1 MNKFTTSSE
10 HAMVED
16 QGSSFMCKH
25 KANNLPMVA
34 RTKLQHQDIPKDQDK
49 KIEVDATR
57 SLTLI
62 MGITT
67 SKAHMHSDQ
76 NIRRDE
82 TLTRER
88 WAQINQP
95 KKSVSIRPCPMC
107 GSTHPFFVAV
117 WPPL

>member
-1 MNKFTTSSE
+1 
-10 HAMVED
+10 
-16 QGSSFMCKH
+16 MCKQ
-25 KANNLPMVA
+25 KANNFPKVA